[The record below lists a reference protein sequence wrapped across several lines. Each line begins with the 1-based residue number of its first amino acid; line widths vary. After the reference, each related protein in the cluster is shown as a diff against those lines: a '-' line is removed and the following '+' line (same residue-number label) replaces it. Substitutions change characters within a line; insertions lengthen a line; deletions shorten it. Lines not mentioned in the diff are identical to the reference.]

1 MCKKIKKHL
10 TFKIYC
16 CIICFERKKTVYFF
30 NGFLLLFFEAIKMG
44 QYFTNEKLPSDV
56 RKTECFVL
64 GNKFTFLTDNGVFSK
79 DGLDFGSRL
88 LLETIPLE
96 EVGGKILDMGCGY
109 GVFGIILGKL
119 TSANI
124 DMVDVNLRALHLT
137 ERNAKLNGVS
147 NVNVFESNAYEK
159 ISAKYSSIIT
169 NPPIRAGKKVVY
181 DIVMNA
187 KDYLNEDGKLFIVIR
202 KEQGAKSLIVDLKKI
217 YTVEVLEKSK
227 GFYIIKCSL

>member
-1 MCKKIKKHL
+1 
-10 TFKIYC
+10 
-16 CIICFERKKTVYFF
+16 
-30 NGFLLLFFEAIKMG
+30 MG
-44 QYFTNEKLPSDV
+44 QYFTNEKLPSNV
-56 RKTECFVL
+56 KKTECSVL
-64 GNKFTFLTDNGVFSK
+64 GSKFTFLTDNGVFSK
-79 DGLDFGSRL
+79 DGLDFVSRL

-109 GVFGIILGKL
+109 GVFGIVLSKI
-119 TSANI
+119 TSAHV

-137 ERNAKLNGVS
+137 LRNAKLNGVS
-147 NVNVFESNAYEK
+147 NVNVFESNIYENV
-159 ISAKYSSIIT
+159 SDKYSSIVT

-181 DIVMNA
+181 EMVMNA
-187 KDYLNEDGKLFIVIR
+187 KDYLEENGKLFLVIR